1 MTKKMKV
8 YFETYGCS
16 LNFSDTDIMKGFFD
30 DSELT
35 NLENAE
41 VVVINTCTV
50 KGPTERKMLKR
61 IKELSKTKKVVVAGC
76 LAEAQPELVKQYNL
90 VGTENLDKIRIAV
103 KNAIEGK
110 VEHFIGEN
118 NNIIKKFFNK
128 HLHSKII
135 EIIPISRGC
144 LSQCSYCITKLARKD
159 LKSYPIDV
167 IINRIK
173 YALEKG
179 VKEIWLTSE
188 DLGCYGFDIN
198 TNIVELM
205 KKINELFEKEKK
217 FAWIRLGMSN
227 PNYIKRFIKDILYL
241 IDNGPYFKF
250 LHLPVQ
256 SGSNKILTHM
266 KRMYTVEDLIDLINI
281 IRNHDNYFTISTD
294 IIVGYP
300 TETEDD
306 FKETLKLL
314 EIIKPDV
321 VNISRFWPRPK
332 TEAFK
337 LKQLHG
343 RVIKERSRKVT
354 KLCNQIELERN
365 KMWLN
370 KNTMALIDEINEKR
384 SESEMVFVTSRNEY
398 YKPIILHENIEIGKF
413 ISVEI
418 IDAKAHY
425 LVGKIKSQEKQIKS
439 SFQIF

>member
-1 MTKKMKV
+1 MAQEKKLKV

-35 NLENAE
+35 NLENAD

-50 KGPTERKMLKR
+50 KGPTERKMLRR

-76 LAEAQPELVKQYNL
+76 LAEAQPELVKEFNL
-90 VGTENLDKIRIAV
+90 VGTEHLDKIRIAIE
-103 KNAIEGK
+103 NAINNK

-118 NNIIKKFFNK
+118 KNIMNGFFNK
-128 HLHSKII
+128 RLHSKVV

-144 LSQCSYCITKLARKD
+144 LSQCSYCITKISRRD
-159 LKSYPIDV
+159 LKSYPIEI

-173 YALEKG
+173 FALDHG
-179 VKEIWLTSE
+179 IKEIWLTSE

-198 TNIVELM
+198 TNIVELL
-205 KKINELFEKEKK
+205 KSINNLFEKENK

-227 PNYIKRFIKDILYL
+227 PKYIRKYIKDILYL
-241 IDNGPYFKF
+241 IDNGPFFKF

-256 SGSNKILTHM
+256 SGSNNILKQM
-266 KRMYTVEDLIDLINI
+266 KRMYSVEEFLELINI
-281 IRNHDNYFTISTD
+281 IRNHDPLFTISTD

-300 TETEDD
+300 TETEED
-306 FKETLKLL
+306 FKKTLQVL
-314 EIIKPDV
+314 EQIKPDV

-343 RVIKERSRKVT
+343 RIIKERSRIAT
-354 KLCNQIELERN
+354 KLCNKLEYERN
-365 KMWLN
+365 KLWLN
-370 KNTMALIDEINEKR
+370 KTSKAIVDEVNE
-384 SESEMVFVTSRNEY
+384 STNEFFTARNRY
-398 YKPIILHENIEIGKF
+398 YKPIILYNNFELGNLIDVKIT
-413 ISVEI
+413 
-418 IDAKAHY
+418 DAKAHY
-425 LVGKIKSQEKQIKS
+425 LIGELNS
-439 SFQIF
+439 